1 VSTTIQKWG
10 NSQGLRVPKNILEKA
25 HITVG
30 DNVEVKFSHGAIV
43 VKPVNQVR
51 GKYNLRDLVSKIPDN
66 FHQKEVSWGKA
77 IGKEVW

>member
-1 VSTTIQKWG
+1 MTTTIQKWG

-25 HITVG
+25 HIDVG

-51 GKYNLRDLVSKIPDN
+51 GKYDLRDLVSKIPDN
-66 FHQKEVSWGKA
+66 FHQKEVLWGKA
-77 IGKEVW
+77 QGKEVW